1 MELDELKASW
11 QRLDQRVQEL
21 TLINRRLVTD
31 TVIRK
36 ARWRLAPVVAGAV
49 ANIIIGAFFAAV
61 SGSFWGAHLDSS
73 PVLIAGIALHAL
85 SIVFI
90 VIGVGRLALARQIDF
105 TRPVLE
111 IQRSLASL
119 QRWEAWSFHAA
130 WVGVCLL
137 AMAVMIAIAMKTMAI
152 ATMGPGFWQ
161 RAPGYLLANLLVWL
175 AIGLA
180 PALLYIGSRR
190 RQGRIAAR
198 MDAFLTSHSI
208 ARARAMVDEIDE
220 FTRI

>member
-1 MELDELKASW
+1 MELDDLKASW
-11 QRLDQRVQEL
+11 HKLERRVEEL
-21 TLINRRLVTD
+21 TAINRRLMTD

-49 ANIIIGAFFAAV
+49 ANIIIGAFFAVVA
-61 SGSFWGAHLDSS
+61 GSFWSAHLDSP

-85 SIVFI
+85 SILFI
-90 VIGVGRLALARQIDF
+90 VIGIGRLALARQIDF
-105 TRPVLE
+105 NRPVLE

-119 QRWEAWSFHAA
+119 QKWEAWSFHAA

-137 AMAVMIAIAMKTMAI
+137 AMAVMIAFAV
-152 ATMGPGFWQ
+152 ATLGPGFWE
-161 RAPGYLLANLLVWL
+161 RAPGYLLANLLVWF

-180 PALLYIGSRR
+180 PPLLHAWSRR
-190 RQGRIAAR
+190 HHGRLAAR

-208 ARARAMVDEIDE
+208 ARARAVIDEIDE
-220 FTRI
+220 FARS

>member
-11 QRLDQRVQEL
+11 QRLDQRVHEL

-31 TVIRK
+31 TVIRR
-36 ARWRLAPVVAGAV
+36 ARWRLAPVIAGAV
-49 ANIIIGAFFAAV
+49 ANILIGGFFAAV
-61 SGSFWGAHLDSS
+61 SGSFWGSHLHS
-73 PVLIAGIALHAL
+73 PPALVGGIALHAL

-137 AMAVMIAIAMKTMAI
+137 MVAVMIAVAIAM
-152 ATMGPGFWQ
+152 MGAGFWQ
-161 RAPGYLLANLLVWL
+161 RAPGYLLGNLLVWL

-180 PALLYIGSRR
+180 PPLLYIGSRR
-190 RQGRIAAR
+190 RKGRIAAR

-220 FTRI
+220 FTRT